1 MLVISFPPFFLFM
14 FFSASR
20 NLGGKN
26 EVVGGKKVAKNR
38 KVFFPLGATVDK
50 AKSPF
55 FSFFAAEV
63 GIESFIQLVR
73 ERRVGSEMKKV
84 VGGGRLA

>member
-1 MLVISFPPFFLFM
+1 M
-14 FFSASR
+14 
-20 NLGGKN
+20 GKTRSWAA
-26 EVVGGKKVAKNR
+26 KKGQRIEKY
-38 KVFFPLGATVDK
+38 FFPLGATVDK